1 MVEYPRVLISGQY
14 FHTRSGSGITLSN
27 LFSDW
32 DKDRIAATA
41 SYIVNPSFDICDN
54 YYQIGLRE
62 LIIRFPFNLKARTN
76 LPSSGK
82 VLRGTQSLSQ
92 TILPK
97 AERKLFRKIYDN
109 FLFSSGLIHYRS
121 TFRISPELL
130 SWIRSFN
137 PDIIYSQLSSL
148 EEIRIVTALH
158 KELKVPLVIHIM
170 DDWPKTIGRRYFPR
184 VLWSKIIKKEF
195 LYLFSNASALLSI
208 SETMSEEY
216 YNRYGLKFIPFHNP
230 INVEKWLLYSKA
242 NWEIDGHFRILYSG
256 RLGRANGKA
265 IIFMAHIINGLNL
278 AGVKVSLDIYTP
290 DYDNKY
296 AISINDLSGINVK
309 KTVDYKE
316 MPILLASYDLLF
328 LPLDFDRDGIR
339 FAKLSM
345 PTKTSEY
352 MISGTPI
359 LIYSPAETAVAKFFS
374 ANNCGY
380 CVIHQSKVELR
391 NAIHFLISNKEY
403 RQAISSNAVKLAKE
417 KFDDEKVRAKFR
429 QVLLATLT
437 GQIKCIHN
445 KYISK

>member
-1 MVEYPRVLISGQY
+1 MAEYPRVLISGQH

-27 LFSDW
+27 LFSGW
-32 DKDRIAATA
+32 DKDKIAATA
-41 SYIVNPSFDICDN
+41 SYIANPSFDICDN
-54 YYQIGLRE
+54 YYQIGLKE
-62 LIIRFPFNLKARTN
+62 IIIRFPFNLKVRSN

-82 VLRGTQSLSQ
+82 VLHGTQSLSQ

-97 AERKLFRKIYDN
+97 TERTLFRRIYDN

-130 SWIRSFN
+130 NWIRSFN
-137 PDIIYSQLSSL
+137 PEIIYSQLSSL
-148 EEIRIVTALH
+148 EEIRIVTSLH
-158 KELKVPLVIHIM
+158 REIKVPLVIHIM

-195 LYLFSNASALLSI
+195 LDLFSSATALLSI

-216 YNRYGLKFIPFHNP
+216 YRRYGFKFIPFHNP
-230 INVEKWLLYSKA
+230 INIEKWLPYSKV
-242 NWEIDGHFRILYSG
+242 NWENEGNFRILYSG
-256 RLGRANGKA
+256 RIGRANGKA
-265 IIFMAHIINGLNL
+265 IIFMAHIINELNL
-278 AGVKVSLDIYTP
+278 GGEKVILDIYTP
-290 DYDNKY
+290 DYDNKF
-296 AISINDLSGINVK
+296 AISINGLSGINVK

-316 MPILLASYDLLF
+316 MPMLLASYDLLF
-328 LPLDFDRDGIR
+328 LPLDFDRNGIR

-359 LIYSPAETAVAKFFS
+359 LIYSPEETAVAKFFG

-380 CVIHQSKVELR
+380 CVVRQSEVELKD
-391 NAIHFLISNKEY
+391 AILFLISNKDY
-403 RQAISSNAVKLAKE
+403 RQKISSNAVKLAQE

-429 QVLLATLT
+429 RVLLTATTRQTL
-437 GQIKCIHN
+437 
-445 KYISK
+445 